1 MALFDQ
7 LGRSFIPQRL
17 RPRVRSYFEK
27 AGITPAPYSLFAL
40 FALAGIAITVVLFWF
55 LAWPR
60 ILGFTAGMVPAT
72 GALVRFVLAF
82 VSVAVAGLLLSYLSM
97 SIIYVWTDLR
107 IFKRTQEMEKVL
119 VDFLQFVSENLKAG
133 MSFDRALFF
142 AIKPQFTVLASEVRI
157 AAKRAMTG
165 EDVEEALTELS
176 QKYDSQVLSRSL
188 IIIVEGLRSGGEV
201 APVIDRVVDN
211 LRETKKL
218 KEEMAATTLGYVI
231 FVSFVV
237 MALAP
242 GLFALAK
249 QLLDVLAKFLGQL
262 SGALNAAQNLPLR
275 FATVSI
281 TDVQFLWFAYSAL
294 LIISV
299 FASLIISQIQYGNIR
314 SGAKYV
320 PVFAV
325 VSVAIFYV
333 AQLVLGG
340 FISAFFK

>member
-1 MALFDQ
+1 MALFEQ
-7 LGRSFIPQRL
+7 LGRGFIPEKL
-17 RPRVRSYFEK
+17 RPRVRSYFDK
-27 AGITPAPYSLFAL
+27 AGITKPPYGLFAL
-40 FALAGIAITVVLFWF
+40 FAFAGIIITVVLFWF
-55 LAWPR
+55 FAWPY
-60 ILGFTAGMVPAT
+60 ILTFTKDY
-72 GALVRFVLAF
+72 ALAQRQAYRFVLSF
-82 VSVAVAGLLLSYLSM
+82 VSVAVVGILLSYLSM
-97 SIIYVWTDLR
+97 SVIYVWTDLR
-107 IFKRTQEMEKVL
+107 IFKRTSEMEKVL

-176 QKYDSQVLSRSL
+176 RKYDSPVLSRSL
-188 IIIVEGLRSGGEV
+188 TIIVEGLRSGGEV

-218 KEEMAATTLGYVI
+218 KEEMSATTLGYVI
-231 FVSFVV
+231 FVAFVV
-237 MALAP
+237 MVLAP
-242 GLFALAK
+242 VLFGLAK
-249 QLLDVLAKFLGQL
+249 QLLVVLGKFLGQL

-281 TDVQFLWFAYSAL
+281 TDVQFMWFAYSAL
-294 LIISV
+294 LVISV
-299 FASLIISQIQYGNIR
+299 FASLIISQIQNGNVK

-333 AQLVLGG
+333 AQLVLGI
-340 FISAFFK
+340 FVSAFFK